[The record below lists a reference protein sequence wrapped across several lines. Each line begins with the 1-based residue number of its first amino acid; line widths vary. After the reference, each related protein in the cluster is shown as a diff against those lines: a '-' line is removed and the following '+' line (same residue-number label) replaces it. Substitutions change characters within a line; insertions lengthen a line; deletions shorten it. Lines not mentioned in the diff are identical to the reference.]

1 MLLLH
6 KNENVMRVRCRCAS
20 KQCNSLG
27 RQLLSFRNGILRIC
41 NRTDRLADAYFVF
54 ENVVSRNTEV
64 VVKHKCNKD
73 IEHTS
78 ISFISYL
85 EWFFFVKAGLLDCS
99 NVAVSLRHK
108 AYRYQTY

>member
-6 KNENVMRVRCRCAS
+6 KNEKVMRVRCRRAS

-27 RQLLSFRNGILRIC
+27 RQLLSFRNGILRKC

-73 IEHTS
+73 VEHTS
-78 ISFISYL
+78 INLISYL
-85 EWFFFVKAGLLDCS
+85 EWFFFITAGLLDWS
-99 NVAVSLRHK
+99 YVAVGVHHHK
-108 AYRYQTY
+108 YRYQR

>member
-6 KNENVMRVRCRCAS
+6 KNEKVMRVRCRRAS

-27 RQLLSFRNGILRIC
+27 RQLLSFRNGILRKC

-78 ISFISYL
+78 INLISYL
-85 EWFFFVKAGLLDCS
+85 EWFLFIEADLLHWS
-99 NVAVSLRHK
+99 YVAVCVHHN
-108 AYRYQTY
+108 AYRCPR